1 MQMKAQVLPP
11 SLPPPRVSFKVS
23 HTGTDSTSV
32 CLCVL
37 VHTLRTDKVSSF
49 PLSQLFDGM

>member
-1 MQMKAQVLPP
+1 MQMKAQVPP
-11 SLPPPRVSFKVS
+11 LPPPRVSFKVS